1 MWQREGVGLTVE
13 QVAKNLGVDKS
24 TVSRTCSKF
33 VTTGSFSK
41 KSYPKDRAYRKVTSA
56 VQLLLLHLLLEK
68 PGVLLRELQK
78 ELASTLLVEIDVSTI
93 CRFLHKVIAE
103 KGGLNF
109 ARVRYM

>member
-1 MWQREGVGLTVE
+1 MVWQREGVGLTVE

-24 TVSRTCSKF
+24 TVSRMCSKF
-33 VTTGSFSK
+33 VTILVPSARNHTLRI
-41 KSYPKDRAYRKVTSA
+41 YRAYRKVTST

-93 CRFLHKVIAE
+93 CL
-103 KGGLNF
+103 
-109 ARVRYM
+109 